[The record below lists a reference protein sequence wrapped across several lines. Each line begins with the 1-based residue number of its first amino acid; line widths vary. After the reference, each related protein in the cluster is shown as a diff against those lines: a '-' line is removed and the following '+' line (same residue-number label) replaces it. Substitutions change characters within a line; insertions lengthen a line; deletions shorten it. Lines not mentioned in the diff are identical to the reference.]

1 MRHGVLSSEEVQV
14 EHRPVRLEQDGLGG
28 EEGDA
33 LELEE
38 GVVEGVGE
46 QVPRPLGH
54 HDADHDE
61 EELVDVVGDLHHDDC
76 QRHR

>member
-1 MRHGVLSSEEVQV
+1 M
-14 EHRPVRLEQDGLGG
+14 
-28 EEGDA
+28 
-33 LELEE
+33 
-38 GVVEGVGE
+38 VEGVGE

-61 EELVDVVGDLHHDDC
+61 EELVDVVGDLHHDDR